1 MPSASMGSEKDHSM
15 SKKYEPLAAQIIDLV
30 GGAENIKTFYHCQT
44 RLRFELLDDSKA
56 DQEALAATDGV
67 AKTLVSGGQF
77 QVVVGMH
84 VKEVHDEL
92 ERQLTAVG
100 HTPAGEKGEKKPDTR
115 RNIGTVI
122 IDFVAGTFQ
131 PLIPA
136 LSGAGMVKALL
147 ALLVLLKVITPT
159 SQTYMV
165 INFFADA
172 VFYFMPILIAFCAAN
187 KLKSNP
193 ILAAGVAAI
202 MMHPNWLAMVT
213 AKNPVAFFDIIPLPL
228 TSYAATVIPIILVIL
243 VQAHVERWLDKII
256 PAAVKL
262 VFVPM
267 LTFLIMGTLAMA
279 VLGPI
284 GSILGGYLGMFFGFL
299 STNAAWA
306 PAVLI
311 GAFLPFMVM
320 FGLHNGVAPL
330 GIVQMAQ
337 TGHDS
342 IFGPGAICSNIAMG
356 VATLVV
362 AFRTK
367 SLKMKQIATAGGIT
381 ALMGITEPAL
391 YGVAL
396 PKRYP
401 LIAAMIG
408 GGSAGL
414 YAGLTQTHRFAT
426 GSSGIPA
433 VLLYIGDGTMQHFIN
448 ILVSLAIGIVVT
460 AVAAFA
466 LSLKYEKDTSEDTA
480 SAIETA
486 PVAVVTTTRDA
497 GSGNANRRKAATA
510 TLERTDVIEIMAPC
524 AGTIIPLE
532 DVADPVFSSKTM
544 GPGVGIDPV
553 NGSIVSPCSGTVTV
567 AMDTGHAFG
576 IRSDDGVEMLVHV
589 GIDTVRMNG
598 AGFTGAIARGTR
610 VEAGDPLVMADLEAI
625 AAAGHPTTVILV
637 ITNHTKVGDVTPS
650 DPGSIGR
657 GDRVLTVT
665 R

>member
-1 MPSASMGSEKDHSM
+1 M

-30 GGAENIKTFYHCQT
+30 GGAGNINTFYHCQT
-44 RLRFELLDDSKA
+44 RLRFELRDDSKA
-56 DQEALAATDGV
+56 DQAALAATDGV
-67 AKTLVSGGQF
+67 AKALISGGQF
-77 QVVVGMH
+77 QIVVGTH

-92 ERQLTAVG
+92 ERQLSVVG
-100 HTPAGEKGEKKPDTR
+100 HTPAEADGAKTPEAKK
-115 RNIGTVI
+115 NVGTVI

-131 PLIPA
+131 PIIPA

-147 ALLVLLKVITPT
+147 ALLVLLKVVTPT
-159 SQTYMV
+159 SQTFMV

-202 MMHPNWLAMVT
+202 MMHPNWLAMVQ
-213 AKNPVAFFDIIPLPL
+213 AKNPVNFFDVIPLPL
-228 TSYAATVIPIILVIL
+228 TSYAATVIPIILVVL

-267 LTFLIMGTLAMA
+267 LTFLVMGTLAMA

-284 GSILGGYLGMFFGFL
+284 GSILGGYLGTFFGFL

-311 GAFLPFMVM
+311 GAFLPLMVM

-342 IFGPGAICSNIAMG
+342 IFGPGAICSNVAMG

-367 SLKMKQIATAGGIT
+367 GLKMKQIATAGGIT

-408 GGSAGL
+408 GGCAGL

-426 GSSGIPA
+426 GSSGLPA

-448 ILVSLAIGIVVT
+448 ILISLAIAIVVT
-460 AVAAFA
+460 AVLAFV
-466 LSLKYEKDTSEDTA
+466 LSMKYEKDTAAEDATPA
-480 SAIETA
+480 AGTA
-486 PVAVVTTTRDA
+486 PSTAETSSTPT
-497 GSGNANRRKAATA
+497 GSGSAVGRRSAVTA
-510 TLERTDVIEIMAPC
+510 TLERTDVIEVMAPC
-524 AGTIIPLE
+524 VGTLIPLE
-532 DVADPVFSSKTM
+532 QVADPVFSSKTM
-544 GPGVGIDPV
+544 GPGVAIEPV
-553 NGSIVSPCSGTVTV
+553 NGAIVSPCSGTVTV

-576 IRSDDGVEMLVHV
+576 IRSDDGVEVLVHV
-589 GIDTVRMNG
+589 GIDTVTMNG
-598 AGFTGAIARGTR
+598 KGFTGAVARGTR
-610 VEAGDPLVMADLEAI
+610 VEAGDPLVMADLEI
-625 AAAGHPTTVILV
+625 IKAAGHPTTVVLV
-637 ITNHTKVGDVTPS
+637 ITNHTKVGVVTPA
-650 DPGSIGR
+650 DAGPITQGE
-657 GDRVLTVT
+657 RVLTVT

>member
-1 MPSASMGSEKDHSM
+1 M

-30 GGAENIKTFYHCQT
+30 GGEENINTFYHCQT
-44 RLRFELLDDSKA
+44 RLRFELRDDSKA
-56 DQEALAATDGV
+56 DQAALAATDGV
-67 AKTLVSGGQF
+67 AKALISGGQF
-77 QVVVGMH
+77 QVVVGTH

-92 ERQLTAVG
+92 ERQLSVVG
-100 HTPAGEKGEKKPDTR
+100 HTPADADGAKKPEAKK
-115 RNIGTVI
+115 NVGTVI

-131 PLIPA
+131 PIIPA

-147 ALLVLLKVITPT
+147 ALLVLLKVVTPT
-159 SQTYMV
+159 SQTFMV

-202 MMHPNWLAMVT
+202 MMHPNWLAMVQ
-213 AKNPVAFFDIIPLPL
+213 AKSPVNFFDVIPLPL
-228 TSYAATVIPIILVIL
+228 TSYAATVIPIILVVL

-267 LTFLIMGTLAMA
+267 LTFLVMGTLAMA

-311 GAFLPFMVM
+311 GAFLPLMVM

-367 SLKMKQIATAGGIT
+367 GLKMKQIATAGGIT

-401 LIAAMIG
+401 LIAAMVG
-408 GGSAGL
+408 GGCAGL

-426 GSSGIPA
+426 GSSGLPA

-448 ILVSLAIGIVVT
+448 ILISLAIAIVVT
-460 AVAAFA
+460 AVLTFV
-466 LSLKYEKDTSEDTA
+466 LSMKYEKDTAAEDATSAAGPAPAIA
-480 SAIETA
+480 STTSTPIGPGPAI
-486 PVAVVTTTRDA
+486 
-497 GSGNANRRKAATA
+497 GRRSTATA
-510 TLERTDVIEIMAPC
+510 TLARTDVIEVAAPC
-524 AGTIIPLE
+524 AGTLIPLE
-532 DVADPVFSSKTM
+532 NVADPVFSSKTM
-544 GPGVGIDPV
+544 GPGIGIEPL
-553 NGSIVSPCSGTVTV
+553 NGAIVSPCSGTVTV

-576 IRSDDGVEMLVHV
+576 IRSDDGVEVLVHV
-589 GIDTVRMNG
+589 GIDTVTMNG
-598 AGFTGAIARGTR
+598 KGFTGAVTRGTR
-610 VEAGDPLVMADLEAI
+610 VEAGDPLVMADLETI
-625 AAAGHPTTVILV
+625 TAAGHPTTVVLV
-637 ITNHTKVGDVTPS
+637 VTNHAKVGDVTPS
-650 DPGSIGR
+650 DAGPVTKGE
-657 GDRVLTVT
+657 RVLTVT

>member
-1 MPSASMGSEKDHSM
+1 M

-30 GGAENIKTFYHCQT
+30 GGAGNIDSFYHCQT
-44 RLRFELLDDSKA
+44 RLRFELRDDSKA
-56 DQEALAATDGV
+56 DQVALNATDGV
-67 AKTLVSGGQF
+67 AKTLINGGQF

-92 ERQLTAVG
+92 ERQLAAAG
-100 HTPAGEKGEKKPDTR
+100 HTPADDGGVKKGETKK
-115 RNIGTVI
+115 NIGTVI

-147 ALLVLLKVITPT
+147 ALLVLLKVVSPT
-159 SQTYMV
+159 SQTFMV

-202 MMHPNWLAMVT
+202 MMHPNWLAMVQ
-213 AKNPVAFFDIIPLPL
+213 AKNPVNFFDVIPLPL

-267 LTFLIMGTLAMA
+267 LTFLVMGTLAMA

-284 GSILGGYLGMFFGFL
+284 GSILGSYLGTFFGFL

-311 GAFLPFMVM
+311 GAFLPLMVM

-367 SLKMKQIATAGGIT
+367 GVKMKQIATAGGIT

-401 LIAAMIG
+401 LVAAMIG

-426 GSSGIPA
+426 GSSGLPA
-433 VLLYIGDGTMQHFIN
+433 VLLYIGDGTMQHFLN
-448 ILVSLAIGIVVT
+448 ILISLAIGIVVT
-460 AVAAFA
+460 AVTAFA
-466 LSLKYEKDTSEDTA
+466 LSMKYEKDTAAEDTA
-480 SAIETA
+480 SGEGSAPAAAATTA
-486 PVAVVTTTRDA
+486 SATGADLPA
-497 GSGNANRRKAATA
+497 GRRATA
-510 TLERTDVIEIMAPC
+510 TLERTDVIEFTAPC
-524 AGTIIPLE
+524 TGTLIPLAN
-532 DVADPVFSSKTM
+532 VADPVFSSKTM
-544 GPGVGIDPV
+544 GPGVGIEPA
-553 NGSIVSPCSGTVTV
+553 NGRIVSPCSGTVTV

-576 IRSDDGVEMLVHV
+576 IRSDDGVDVLVHV
-589 GIDTVRMNG
+589 GIDTVAMNG
-598 AGFTGAIARGTR
+598 EGFTAAVARGTR
-610 VEAGDPLVMADLEAI
+610 VEAGDLLVMADLEAI
-625 AAAGHPTTVILV
+625 TAAGHPTTVILV
-637 ITNHTKVGDVTPS
+637 VTNHAKVGDVTAANAGPLS
-650 DPGSIGR
+650 QGE
-657 GDRVLTVT
+657 RVLTVT